1 MKAKKASK
9 AEMSKEVRRVLNKHR
24 VDLSVMEYSYGG
36 SSIRLSG
43 GLWRVDGSDF
53 TPEAVSYLV
62 SDLGKFGSIYTDLV
76 NWDLNGG
83 GIRIITAEEHKAS
96 EQKALNSNPQKSNAT
111 GSS

>member
-1 MKAKKASK
+1 MKAKKATK

-24 VDLSVMEYSYGG
+24 VDLSVLAYSYGG

-62 SDLGKFGSIYTDLV
+62 SDLGRFGSIYTDLV

-83 GIRIITAEEHKAS
+83 SIRIITEQEMEEQ
-96 EQKALNSNPQKSNAT
+96 QKEATTPPQK
-111 GSS
+111 